1 MIKMICCLYI
11 VEYYSAIKK
20 KNNKIM
26 SFGVTLMTLKI
37 VILCEVSYRE
47 RQIPHFITYKWNLK
61 EWYK

>member
-1 MIKMICCLYI
+1 MAKEVVVHIYNGLLI
-11 VEYYSAIKK
+11 SHKK
-20 KNNKIM
+20 NKIM
-26 SFGVTLMTLKI
+26 PFGVTLMALKI